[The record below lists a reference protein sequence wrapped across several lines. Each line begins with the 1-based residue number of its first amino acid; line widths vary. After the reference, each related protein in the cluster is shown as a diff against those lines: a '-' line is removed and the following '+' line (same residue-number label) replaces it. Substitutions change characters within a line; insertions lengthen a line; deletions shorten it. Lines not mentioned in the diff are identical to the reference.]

1 MGWPFPFA
9 KRAIRMRCVTDESR
23 KVSSVIL
30 QKYQRHNILQKAE
43 YLSRVSLPMNDPI
56 PPRPRAAITGDSRR
70 DSGHTGAA
78 ALPRVGRASMR
89 TTAPPPGPCG
99 AHCRPQGAAL
109 RFNLLHCTSRG
120 GAGVAACRPAP
131 GAIGGSSP
139 WNPPACA
146 RGTSCPHPR
155 RHPAAAPSARHLP
168 TTHSTRED
176 RSEPI
181 AGAVSGA
188 ARLAQSPCTDTRCAT
203 TGAGAASALCAA
215 SWGAAPDPR
224 SSPQPRVGASGGGS
238 STSCIL
244 TSV

>member
-1 MGWPFPFA
+1 MKA
-9 KRAIRMRCVTDESR
+9 ERCP
-23 KVSSVIL
+23 VIL

-56 PPRPRAAITGDSRR
+56 PPRPRAAITGDSRLGTHGSSR
-70 DSGHTGAA
+70 PPASRPRQHAHHHATARAVPTAGHRG
-78 ALPRVGRASMR
+78 PRYASTFFIAR
-89 TTAPPPGPCG
+89 
-99 AHCRPQGAAL
+99 
-109 RFNLLHCTSRG
+109 RG
-120 GAGVAACRPAP
+120 EAGVAACVSSSSR
-131 GAIGGSSP
+131 GHGGSSP

-188 ARLAQSPCTDTRCAT
+188 ARLALHRHAVCHHR
-203 TGAGAASALCAA
+203 GGRGVRALRRLM
-215 SWGAAPDPR
+215 GR
-224 SSPQPRVGASGGGS
+224 SS
-238 STSCIL
+238 
-244 TSV
+244 

>member
-56 PPRPRAAITGDSRR
+56 PPRPRAAITGDSRLGTHGSSR
-70 DSGHTGAA
+70 PPASRPRQHAHHHATARAVPTAGHRG
-78 ALPRVGRASMR
+78 PRYASTFFIAR
-89 TTAPPPGPCG
+89 
-99 AHCRPQGAAL
+99 
-109 RFNLLHCTSRG
+109 RG
-120 GAGVAACRPAP
+120 EAGVAACRPAP

-168 TTHSTRED
+168 TFDARGPQRAHSRGGLRCCPPRPAQTRGVPPPGRARRPRFAPPHGAQLLTH
-176 RSEPI
+176 
-181 AGAVSGA
+181 VA
-188 ARLAQSPCTDTRCAT
+188 APNPVLAHL
-203 TGAGAASALCAA
+203 GAGARRRAF
-215 SWGAAPDPR
+215 
-224 SSPQPRVGASGGGS
+224 
-238 STSCIL
+238 
-244 TSV
+244 